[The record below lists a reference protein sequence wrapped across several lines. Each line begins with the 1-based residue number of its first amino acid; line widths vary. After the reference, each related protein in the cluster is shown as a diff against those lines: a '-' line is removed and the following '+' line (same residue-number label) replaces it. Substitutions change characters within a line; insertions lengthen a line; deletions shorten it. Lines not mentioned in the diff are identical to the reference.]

1 MTGNQS
7 YLELKL
13 GLFLNQD
20 KNNLNEK
27 LDFIGNYFFENS

>member
-7 YLELKL
+7 YLGSKL
-13 GLFLNQD
+13 GLFLN

-27 LDFIGNYFFENS
+27 LDFIEIYFFENS